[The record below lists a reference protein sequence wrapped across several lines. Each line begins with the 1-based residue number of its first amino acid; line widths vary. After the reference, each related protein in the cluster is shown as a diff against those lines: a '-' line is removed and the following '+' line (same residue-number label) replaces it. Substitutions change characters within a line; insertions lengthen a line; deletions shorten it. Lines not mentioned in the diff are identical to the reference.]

1 MEIDFCK
8 ARENFSLILHVATY
22 KERTM
27 SNSIIRIEPLQFP
40 WQTQDPFLF
49 CAFHNDKY
57 PKGNGQ
63 LGPVTGT
70 SGRTIGSDFSG
81 KDGWSMYHGD
91 TVPGFP
97 AHPHVGFETITIAER
112 GLVDHSDSL
121 GAAGRFGNGDVQWM
135 TAGKGVQHCEMFPL
149 LKDDE
154 ENPLLLFQIWLNLP
168 KASKKVDPYF
178 GMLWHEDI
186 PVYQH
191 ADHAGR
197 KTSVKVVA
205 GELGDIKQ
213 YAPAPDSFAA
223 KAENQVAVWMIE
235 MEPEAEWTIPAAN
248 AEANRSLYLWSGN
261 SVEIEG
267 AEVPNMH
274 VVKLKASEET
284 TINNGGQPA
293 QFLMLQGKPIGEP
306 VATYGPFVMNSN
318 QEIQEVMME
327 YQRTE
332 FGGWPWP
339 SHANTHDPSKGR
351 FAKHADGRVEE
362 KG

>member
-1 MEIDFCK
+1 
-8 ARENFSLILHVATY
+8 
-22 KERTM
+22 M
-27 SNSIIRIEPLQFP
+27 SNSIKRIERLQFP

-49 CAFHNDKY
+49 CAFHNDLY

-63 LGPVTGT
+63 LGPSTGT
-70 SGRTIGSDFSG
+70 SGRAIGSDFSG

-97 AHPHVGFETITIAER
+97 AHPHAGFETITIAEK

-135 TAGKGVQHCEMFPL
+135 TAGAGVQHSEMFPL

-154 ENPLLLFQIWLNLP
+154 DNPLLLFQIWLNLP
-168 KASKKVDPYF
+168 KASKKVDAYF

-186 PVYQH
+186 PFYHHTDDQ
-191 ADHAGR
+191 GK
-197 KTSVKVVA
+197 KTSVKVIC
-205 GELGDIKQ
+205 GELGDIKR

-223 KAENQVAVWMIE
+223 QPDNHVAVWMID
-235 MEPEAEWTIPAAN
+235 MEANAEWTIPASS
-248 AEANRSLYLWSGN
+248 AEANRSLYLWSGDHI
-261 SVEIEG
+261 EIEG

-274 VVKLKASEET
+274 VVKLNAEEST
-284 TINNGGQPA
+284 TIKNGNQSA
-293 QFLMLQGKPIGEP
+293 KFLFLQGKPIGEP

-318 QEIQEVMME
+318 MEIQEVMME
-327 YQRTE
+327 YQRTQ

-339 SHANTHDPSKGR
+339 SHAHTHDPAKGR

-362 KG
+362 RG